1 MREYYDL
8 YVGDLRSVIPFE
20 KTVKESMYKK
30 SITDKHLETAYH
42 SLFNRMSEEMEA
54 LEELPERFR
63 DKAVL
68 KYIENYSLSE
78 ALREGKRLE
87 EMEKALEERKRKA
100 AEEKAKK
107 EEASR
112 KAVQQEETSATAE
125 NKEDSK
131 AEVPKTTA
139 ETQEA
144 ENTTEVQ
151 EEIWTLDFR
160 VRGTKKQ
167 IMDLREYLIRN
178 NIQFGKVE

>member
-1 MREYYDL
+1 MNFKDMAEQNETWIIEQRRYFHAHPEL
-8 YVGDLRSVIPFE
+8 SFE
-20 KTVKESMYKK
+20 EKNTTHA
-30 SITDKHLETAYH
+30 I
-42 SLFNRMSEEMEA
+42 
-54 LEELPERFR
+54 
-63 DKAVL
+63 
-68 KYIENYSLSE
+68 
-78 ALREGKRLE
+78 GKRLE

>member
-1 MREYYDL
+1 MNFKNLAEQNETWIIEQRRYFHAHPEL
-8 YVGDLRSVIPFE
+8 SFE
-20 KTVKESMYKK
+20 EKNTTQA
-30 SITDKHLETAYH
+30 I
-42 SLFNRMSEEMEA
+42 
-54 LEELPERFR
+54 
-63 DKAVL
+63 
-68 KYIENYSLSE
+68 
-78 ALREGKRLE
+78 GKRLE

-100 AEEKAKK
+100 VEDKAKK

-112 KAVQQEETSATAE
+112 KAVPHEETSATAE